1 MLKVERVGKHEWE
14 FVYPPRYYELGD
26 KFDKGVDLWET
37 GHIKS
42 AKKIYK
48 EVIGEFPEFI
58 DAYHHLGMLYE
69 EEGKEQLA
77 FENWLKGYRKGIR
90 MLLVEGYLRHRKV

>member
-1 MLKVERVGKHEWE
+1 MKSGLVDE
-14 FVYPPRYYELGD
+14 GD
-26 KFDKGVDLWET
+26 GKGVDLWET
-37 GHIKS
+37 GHTKS

-69 EEGKEQLA
+69 EEGKDQLA